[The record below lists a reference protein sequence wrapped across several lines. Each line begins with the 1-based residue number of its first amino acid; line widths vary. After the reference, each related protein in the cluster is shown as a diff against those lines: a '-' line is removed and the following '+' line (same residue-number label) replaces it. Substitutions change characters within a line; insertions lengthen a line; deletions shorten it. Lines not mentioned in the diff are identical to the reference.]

1 MIDLN
6 DKIIVLIMLGGQSK
20 RMGGGIKTF
29 NEFNNKNI
37 FDRILERA
45 RPQCESIIINCN
57 SEEPKLKK
65 YGFPIIKDI
74 KTGYLG
80 PLAGIH
86 SAMSWIKKNK
96 SNAEWLV
103 TLPGDTPF
111 IPLDL
116 IYQFKKKISPK
127 LKIILAKSND
137 NIHPV
142 IGAWHISLFESL
154 DKNLEEGIRKIMLWA
169 RLHPMDSIDFSLKD
183 FDPFFNINNKEDIIT
198 AEEIEKKF

>member
-1 MIDLN
+1 
-6 DKIIVLIMLGGQSK
+6 
-20 RMGGGIKTF
+20 
-29 NEFNNKNI
+29 
-37 FDRILERA
+37 
-45 RPQCESIIINCN
+45 
-57 SEEPKLKK
+57 
-65 YGFPIIKDI
+65 
-74 KTGYLG
+74 
-80 PLAGIH
+80 
-86 SAMSWIKKNK
+86 MSWIKKNK
-96 SNAEWLV
+96 SNVEWLV

-142 IGAWHISLFESL
+142 MGAWHSSLFESL

-198 AEEIEKKF
+198 AEEIEKNF